1 MAAGTPVIA
10 FPRGSM
16 PEVVDEAVT
25 GFLVPDVAAAA
36 AAIEPATA
44 LDRGEIRRVA
54 ERRFSAERM
63 VDDYLALYVSFVR

>member
-1 MAAGTPVIA
+1 TPVIA

-25 GFLVPDVAAAA
+25 GFLVADVPAAAA
-36 AAIEPATA
+36 AVEPAMA
-44 LDRGEIRRVA
+44 LDRKEIRRVA

-63 VDDYLALYVSFVR
+63 VDDYLALYVSLIR